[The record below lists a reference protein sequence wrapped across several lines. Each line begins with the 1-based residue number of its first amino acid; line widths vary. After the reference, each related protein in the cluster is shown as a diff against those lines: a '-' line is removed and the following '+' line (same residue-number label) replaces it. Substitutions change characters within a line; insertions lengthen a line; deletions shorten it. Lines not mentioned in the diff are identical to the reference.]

1 MATPRSFYA
10 TQTDAQLHELRS
22 EKLLKQIRILKSNG
36 YFGKKDYQTLAD
48 QIKAIDAELAY
59 RLDRMPLR

>member
-1 MATPRSFYA
+1 MSAPRSFYA

-22 EKLLKQIRILKSNG
+22 EKLLKQIGILKIHA
-36 YFGKKDYQTLAD
+36 YWGKKDYQALAE

-59 RLDRMPLR
+59 RLSRMPLL